1 MSQKC
6 VIKFHFLGRRFDE
19 EYLVVSDI
27 CQLNCE
33 LSNIIINLRTIRW
46 ALTKS
51 RAYKQVR
58 EILFR
63 DVKESPIEEV
73 KLWLSNF

>member
-27 CQLNCE
+27 CQLSCE
-33 LSNIIINLRTIRW
+33 LSNIIINLRTIR
-46 ALTKS
+46 
-51 RAYKQVR
+51 
-58 EILFR
+58 
-63 DVKESPIEEV
+63 
-73 KLWLSNF
+73 

>member
-6 VIKFHFLGRRFDE
+6 VIKFPFLGPRFDE

-33 LSNIIINLRTIRW
+33 LSNIIINLRTICR
-46 ALTKS
+46 AFTKS
-51 RAYKQVR
+51 RAYKQVH
-58 EILFR
+58 EVLFSN
-63 DVKESPIEEV
+63 VKESPIEEV
-73 KLWLSNF
+73 KLWLNNF